1 MNIQRPGE
9 ARDGEWDLLESDR
22 EFLKYTQQTKLYASF
37 KAKCKNVIAF
47 FYGSRTQC
55 WNFRSVFAITLAST
69 ARLLKKMVDKAVNGA
84 AGNRTHDPITKIGV
98 YVRLQILTIAVI
110 GFR

>member
-1 MNIQRPGE
+1 M
-9 ARDGEWDLLESDR
+9 
-22 EFLKYTQQTKLYASF
+22 
-37 KAKCKNVIAF
+37 
-47 FYGSRTQC
+47 
-55 WNFRSVFAITLAST
+55 FAITLAST